1 MTARVLVVDDILS
14 NVKLLE
20 AKLTAEY
27 FEVVTAF
34 NGAECLARIEEG
46 IPDIVLLDVMMP
58 GMDGFEVCRRIKSNP
73 RTAHLPVVMVTALD
87 QPSDR
92 VAGLEAGA
100 DDFLTKPVDDA
111 ALFARVRSLVRL
123 KMMTDELRMREATGQ
138 SMGLVDPAQTLID
151 AAPSGRILAIEDR
164 PESATWLAGALQPQ
178 HEVSTVDTFEE
189 ALVRVRGGDYDLVIV
204 SLGMR
209 GFDGLRLCS
218 QLRSL
223 PEGRN
228 VPILVVVSDGDR
240 RKLNQALEMG
250 VNDYLA
256 RPVDKNELVARV
268 RTQLRKKRYAD
279 RLRHNV
285 QLSLEMAITD
295 QLTGLH
301 NRRYMSR
308 HLDNLI
314 SSAKRTAKP
323 LAFLILDI
331 DYFKSV
337 NDGYG
342 HDIGDE
348 VLKEFA
354 NRIAAN
360 VRGIDLACR
369 YGGEEFVVVMPD
381 TDMAFAYSVA
391 ERLRKSIE
399 FDTGRDQPPTW
410 QGQHHHQHRHRVV
423 GRQHGHR
430 RSATSSRRSGPLQRQ
445 ARRPQPRRGRRGLAS
460 VFRLCQLDRLVDH
473 PYEDFRLARAGDHV
487 AVLEDEGRHA
497 RDPHLVCEMVFV
509 LDGVLV
515 GILRKQLAELVPDA
529 CRHPQQSPS
538 ARCDRRYCGP
548 ARSRRRTIA
557 RPARPARRCRRPIG

>member
-20 AKLTAEY
+20 AKLTSEY
-27 FEVVTAF
+27 FEVVTAYS
-34 NGAECLARIEEG
+34 GAEALAKMDESE
-46 IPDIVLLDVMMP
+46 PDIVLLDVMMP
-58 GMDGFEVCRRIKSNP
+58 GMDGFEVCRRIKANP
-73 RTAHLPVVMVTALD
+73 KTAHVPVVMVTALD

-123 KMMTDELRMREATGQ
+123 KMMTDELRMRETTGQ
-138 SMGLVDPAQTLID
+138 SMGLLDPASTLVESGIV
-151 AAPSGRILAIEDR
+151 GRILIIEDR
-164 PESATWLAGALQPQ
+164 PESVAWFGAALQPAN
-178 HEVSTVDTFEE
+178 EVSAVDTFEE
-189 ALVRVRGGDYDLVIV
+189 ALVRVRGGDYDLIVV

-250 VNDYLA
+250 VNDYLT

-268 RTQLRKKRYAD
+268 RTQLRKKLYAD

-308 HLDNLI
+308 HLDNLLAQAHK
-314 SSAKRTAKP
+314 SGKA
-323 LAFLILDI
+323 LAFVIMDI
-331 DYFKSV
+331 DFFKMV
-337 NDGYG
+337 NDTHG

-348 VLKEFA
+348 VLREFA
-354 NRIAAN
+354 RRISAN
-360 VRGIDLACR
+360 IRGIDLACR
-369 YGGEEFVVVMPD
+369 FGGEEFVVVMPD
-381 TDMAFAYSVA
+381 TDIAYAYAVA
-391 ERLRKSIE
+391 DRLRKSIE
-399 FDTGRDQPPTW
+399 TTPIEISRAPGKLTITISIGIAGSEGENDGAEELLHRADQALYRAKKTGRN
-410 QGQHHHQHRHRVV
+410 RVV
-423 GRQHGHR
+423 
-430 RSATSSRRSGPLQRQ
+430 A
-445 ARRPQPRRGRRGLAS
+445 
-460 VFRLCQLDRLVDH
+460 
-473 PYEDFRLARAGDHV
+473 
-487 AVLEDEGRHA
+487 
-497 RDPHLVCEMVFV
+497 
-509 LDGVLV
+509 
-515 GILRKQLAELVPDA
+515 DA
-529 CRHPQQSPS
+529 
-538 ARCDRRYCGP
+538 A
-548 ARSRRRTIA
+548 
-557 RPARPARRCRRPIG
+557 

>member
-34 NGAECLARIEEG
+34 NGVDALARVAETA
-46 IPDIVLLDVMMP
+46 PDIVLLDVMMP
-58 GMDGFEVCRRIKSNP
+58 GMDGFEVCRRIKSDP
-73 RTAHLPVVMVTALD
+73 KTAHLPVVMVTALD
-87 QPSDR
+87 QPADR
-92 VAGLEAGA
+92 VTGLEAGA

-123 KMMTDELRMREATGQ
+123 KMMTDELRMRESTGQ
-138 SMGLVDPAQTLID
+138 SMGLVDAAESLLD
-151 AAPSGRILAIEDR
+151 ASPPGRILVIEDR
-164 PESATWLAGALQPQ
+164 AESVAWFTSALQPA
-178 HEVSTVDTFEE
+178 HEVAAVDTFEE
-189 ALVRVRGGDYDLVIV
+189 ALVRVKGGDYDLLVV

-240 RKLNQALEMG
+240 RKLTQALEMG
-250 VNDYLA
+250 VNDYLN

-308 HLDNLI
+308 HLDALLEN
-314 SSAKRTAKP
+314 AKKNARP
-323 LAFLILDI
+323 LAFVIMDI
-331 DYFKSV
+331 DFFKAV
-337 NDGYG
+337 NDSHG
-342 HDIGDE
+342 HDVGDE

-354 NRIAAN
+354 SRIAAN

-381 TDMAFAYSVA
+381 TDVAFAYAIA
-391 ERLRKSIE
+391 ERLRHSIE
-399 FDTGRDQPPTW
+399 TTPIPISRAPHTLNITISIGIARSEGENDTAEALLYRADQALYRAKRSGRN
-410 QGQHHHQHRHRVV
+410 RVV
-423 GRQHGHR
+423 
-430 RSATSSRRSGPLQRQ
+430 A
-445 ARRPQPRRGRRGLAS
+445 
-460 VFRLCQLDRLVDH
+460 
-473 PYEDFRLARAGDHV
+473 
-487 AVLEDEGRHA
+487 
-497 RDPHLVCEMVFV
+497 
-509 LDGVLV
+509 
-515 GILRKQLAELVPDA
+515 DA
-529 CRHPQQSPS
+529 
-538 ARCDRRYCGP
+538 A
-548 ARSRRRTIA
+548 
-557 RPARPARRCRRPIG
+557 

>member
-27 FEVVTAF
+27 FEVSTAY
-34 NGAECLARIEEG
+34 NGLEALARIEEHQ
-46 IPDIVLLDVMMP
+46 PDIVLLDVMMP
-58 GMDGFEVCRRIKSNP
+58 GMDGFEVCRRIKQNHK
-73 RTAHLPVVMVTALD
+73 TAHLPVVMVTALD

-100 DDFLTKPVDDA
+100 DDFLTKPVDDS

-123 KMMTDELRMREATGQ
+123 KLMTDELRMRETTGQ
-138 SMGLVDPAQTLID
+138 SMGLIDPAQTLVE
-151 AAPSGRILAIEDR
+151 AAPTGRILVIEAR
-164 PESATWLAGALQPQ
+164 PESVAWFTGALEPHNQ
-178 HEVSTVDTFEE
+178 VSAVDSFEE
-189 ALVRVRGGDYDLVIV
+189 ALVRVRGGDYDLIVV
-204 SLGMR
+204 SLGLR

-223 PEGRN
+223 PEARN
-228 VPILVVVSDGDR
+228 VPILVLVSDGDR
-240 RKLNQALEMG
+240 RKLAQALEMG
-250 VNDYLA
+250 VNDYLT

-308 HLDNLI
+308 HLDTLV
-314 SSAKRTAKP
+314 SSAASSSKP
-323 LAFLILDI
+323 LAFLIMDI
-331 DYFKSV
+331 DYFKAV
-337 NDGYG
+337 NDAHG

-354 NRIAAN
+354 NRISAN

-381 TDMAFAYSVA
+381 TDVTLAFAIA

-399 FDTGRDQPPTW
+399 ANPIPISRPP
-410 QGQHHHQHRHRVV
+410 GKLNI
-423 GRQHGHR
+423 
-430 RSATSSRRSGPLQRQ
+430 RSEE
-445 ARRPQPRRGRRGLAS
+445 
-460 VFRLCQLDRLVDH
+460 H
-473 PYEDFRLARAGDHV
+473 
-487 AVLEDEGRHA
+487 
-497 RDPHLVCEMVFV
+497 
-509 LDGVLV
+509 
-515 GILRKQLAELVPDA
+515 
-529 CRHPQQSPS
+529 
-538 ARCDRRYCGP
+538 
-548 ARSRRRTIA
+548 
-557 RPARPARRCRRPIG
+557 

>member
-1 MTARVLVVDDILS
+1 MS

-27 FEVVTAF
+27 FDVVTAF
-34 NGAECLARIEEG
+34 NGLECLARMAENV
-46 IPDIVLLDVMMP
+46 PDIVLLDVMMP

-73 RTAHLPVVMVTALD
+73 KIAHVPVVMVTALD
-87 QPSDR
+87 QPADR

-123 KMMTDELRMREATGQ
+123 KLMTDELRMRESTGQ
-138 SMGLVDPAQTLID
+138 SMGLLDPADNLLD
-151 AAPSGRILAIEDR
+151 ANPAGRILVIEDR
-164 PESATWLAGALQPQ
+164 QETVAWFASALSPR
-178 HEVSTVDTFEE
+178 HEVTSVDTFEE
-189 ALVRVRGGDYDLVIV
+189 ALVRVRGGDPDLVVV

-228 VPILVVVSDGDR
+228 IPILVVVSDGDR
-240 RKLNQALEMG
+240 RKLTQALEMG
-250 VNDYLA
+250 VNDYLT

-308 HLDNLI
+308 HLDNLVA
-314 SSAKRTAKP
+314 SAKKTEKP
-323 LAFLILDI
+323 IAFVIMDI

-337 NDGYG
+337 NDTHG

-354 NRIAAN
+354 ARIAAN

-381 TDMAFAYSVA
+381 TDVAFAYSVS
-391 ERLRKSIE
+391 ERLRQSIE
-399 FDTGRDQPPTW
+399 TTPFRISRAPNALNLTISIGIAGLEGMDDSADALLHRADQALYSAKKAGRN
-410 QGQHHHQHRHRVV
+410 RVV
-423 GRQHGHR
+423 
-430 RSATSSRRSGPLQRQ
+430 A
-445 ARRPQPRRGRRGLAS
+445 
-460 VFRLCQLDRLVDH
+460 
-473 PYEDFRLARAGDHV
+473 
-487 AVLEDEGRHA
+487 
-497 RDPHLVCEMVFV
+497 
-509 LDGVLV
+509 
-515 GILRKQLAELVPDA
+515 DA
-529 CRHPQQSPS
+529 
-538 ARCDRRYCGP
+538 A
-548 ARSRRRTIA
+548 
-557 RPARPARRCRRPIG
+557 